1 VEPEASG
8 RSQWLGGMG
17 KRLLQW
23 VGGGE
28 EPAAVSGSR
37 RGFLLPPREKGK
49 VNAVR
54 KGRSLQWGAGYIKC

>member
-1 VEPEASG
+1 
-8 RSQWLGGMG
+8 MG

-28 EPAAVSGSR
+28 EPAAVSVSGR
-37 RGFLLPPREKGK
+37 NPPPPPMGEEK

-54 KGRSLQWGAGYIKC
+54 KGRSLRWGAG